1 MARMPEAA
9 TPKGEVRNGLK
20 PEAKEGDGQDQVMA
34 HKMLNPECL
43 SAALVCTFYGGALEM
58 NAVLQELITQSGEV
72 HRGDMKRP
80 EAILVSQAHALNSLF
95 VALAC
100 ASHENMGGGHFD
112 AADRYLR
119 LALKAQSQCR
129 ATLETLAAIKNPP
142 LVIAQ
147 QANVTTGPQQINN
160 GQHPPSRTRE
170 IELEPNKLSGNCNE
184 LLPDT
189 RASTAASR
197 VDPQVAAVG
206 ERNRA
211 EIRRG

>member
-20 PEAKEGDGQDQVMA
+20 PDAKEGNGQDQVMA
-34 HKMLNPECL
+34 HKVLNPECL
-43 SAALVCTFYGGALEM
+43 SAALVCTYYGGALEM

-100 ASHENMGGGHFD
+100 ASHENMGGGHCD

-142 LVIAQ
+142 ACSIAQ

-160 GQHPPSRTRE
+160 GQHPALRARGK
-170 IELEPNKLSGNCNE
+170 IEL
-184 LLPDT
+184 
-189 RASTAASR
+189 
-197 VDPQVAAVG
+197 
-206 ERNRA
+206 RA
-211 EIRRG
+211 EQTQG

>member
-20 PEAKEGDGQDQVMA
+20 PEAKAGNGQDQVMA

-43 SAALVCTFYGGALEM
+43 SAALVCTYYGGALEM

-100 ASHENMGGGHFD
+100 ASHENMGGGHLD
-112 AADRYLR
+112 TADRHLR

-206 ERNRA
+206 EGNRA